1 MSRLLDQRLPRLGD
15 LELLEAAAR
24 LGSLSAA
31 AREFGLTQ
39 QAVSLRIRAVERQLG
54 VSVLTRSPSGCGLT
68 QAGRLVTA
76 WSATLLRDADQFS
89 AALASL
95 PAGRSRRLRVAA
107 SLSVAEH
114 LVPGW
119 LVTLNEQ
126 QSAAGAPATRV
137 ELAALSTPAVLERV
151 RSGHA
156 DIGFIEG
163 PQSASGLRTR
173 TFAHDELV
181 IVVAPGHPWARRRA
195 PVPVTLLA
203 STPLVHR
210 EPGSGARQAFDDALA
225 AALPAAAGV
234 AEPALVV
241 TTPAASRAA
250 VLAGV
255 GPSAVP
261 ARAVADDL
269 ALRRL
274 VAVPVAGLDL
284 HRALRAV
291 WAGDTRLPAGP
302 ARDLLAIAT
311 QGRRRA

>member
-1 MSRLLDQRLPRLGD
+1 MPRVLDERLPRLGD

-39 QAVSLRIRAVERQLG
+39 QAVSLRIRAIERQLG
-54 VSVLTRSPSGCGLT
+54 LAVLTRSPSGCGLT
-68 QAGRLVTA
+68 QAGRLVTE
-76 WSATLLRDADQFS
+76 WSATLLRDAGQLS

-95 PAGRSRRLRVAA
+95 QAGRSGRLRVAA
-107 SLSVAEH
+107 SLSIAEH

-119 LVTLNEQ
+119 LVTLYEQ
-126 QSAAGAPATRV
+126 RSAAGAPATRV
-137 ELAALSTPAVLERV
+137 ELVAMNTTAVLDRV
-151 RSGHA
+151 RSGRA
-156 DIGFIEG
+156 DLGFVEG

-181 IVVAPGHPWARRRA
+181 IVVAPGHAWARRRA
-195 PVPVTLLA
+195 AVPVTQLA
-203 STPLVHR
+203 GTPLVHR

-225 AALPAAAGV
+225 AALPAGAEI

-250 VLAGV
+250 VMAGV

-269 ALRRL
+269 ALGRL

-291 WAGDTRLPAGP
+291 WVGSARLPAGP

-311 QGRRRA
+311 QARRRA